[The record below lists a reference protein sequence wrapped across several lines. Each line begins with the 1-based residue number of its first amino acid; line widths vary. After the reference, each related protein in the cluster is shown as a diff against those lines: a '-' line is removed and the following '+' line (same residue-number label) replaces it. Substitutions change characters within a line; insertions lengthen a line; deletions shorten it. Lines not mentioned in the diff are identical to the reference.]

1 MSIVTSEATE
11 MQGIERKKEKDIDD
25 IFRDGKLRSL
35 SFVFFKKCD
44 VAVTNDRKVFEPFHY
59 STDNC
64 RDHTSLWLSER
75 LKFRTMGS
83 HDCSI
88 FSVCFKAMK
97 NCETQYKDKTQLLRL
112 FGLRNVHAE
121 DVHHVDANRLG
132 KKNP

>member
-1 MSIVTSEATE
+1 MLIGYV
-11 MQGIERKKEKDIDD
+11 IDGED
-25 IFRDGKLRSL
+25 HMFG
-35 SFVFFKKCD
+35 KCD
-44 VAVTNDRKVFEPFHY
+44 VYLLWDFCAGDHMAVWVVY
-59 STDNC
+59 
-64 RDHTSLWLSER
+64 TSLWLSER

-97 NCETQYKDKTQLLRL
+97 NCETQYKDKTQFLRL

-132 KKNP
+132 KKNYNDKRKRKDWHCRTRNSDLLRN